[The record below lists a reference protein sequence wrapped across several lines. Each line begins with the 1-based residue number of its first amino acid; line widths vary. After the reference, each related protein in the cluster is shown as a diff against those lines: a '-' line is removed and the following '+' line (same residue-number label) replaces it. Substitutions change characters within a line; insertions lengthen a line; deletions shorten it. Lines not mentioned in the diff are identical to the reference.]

1 MAGLTSSLLL
11 ATWWNAV
18 YGPLESAMSSQRGML
33 QVATIGMALALF
45 IIWWR
50 R

>member
-1 MAGLTSSLLL
+1 MALL
-11 ATWWNAV
+11 ATNVVFAGWWSKV
-18 YGPLESAMSSQRGML
+18 YHPIESAMGSQRGML
-33 QVATIGMALALF
+33 QVATIGMVLALF

>member
-1 MAGLTSSLLL
+1 MLFASWFQS
-11 ATWWNAV
+11 V
-18 YGPLESAMSSQRGML
+18 YGPIESAMSSQRGML
-33 QVATIGMALALF
+33 QVATIGMVLALF